1 MWGTS
6 GQTGRTS
13 GSGVAVYRTGG
24 TQMAH
29 IHLPEGLPGIR
40 GPLVF
45 SPDTLSRCAIW
56 WKSYSALRTVSPWRN
71 AR

>member
-1 MWGTS
+1 
-6 GQTGRTS
+6 
-13 GSGVAVYRTGG
+13 
-24 TQMAH
+24 MAH

-45 SPDTLSRCAIW
+45 SPDTTQPLCDLVEVL
-56 WKSYSALRTVSPWRN
+56 LRAPNSLTMAN